1 MGQFFQLPHGR
12 KGNLTPTPTPPQF
25 PIIQLCIK
33 EVGQQYQFVSL
44 EKKSI
49 FFGVFTLCNGFCPF
63 ASTNNKIK

>member
-12 KGNLTPTPTPPQF
+12 MGNLTPTPTPLQF

-33 EVGQQYQFVSL
+33 EVGQQHQFVSL

-49 FFGVFTLCNGFCPF
+49 LFGVFALCNGFCPF